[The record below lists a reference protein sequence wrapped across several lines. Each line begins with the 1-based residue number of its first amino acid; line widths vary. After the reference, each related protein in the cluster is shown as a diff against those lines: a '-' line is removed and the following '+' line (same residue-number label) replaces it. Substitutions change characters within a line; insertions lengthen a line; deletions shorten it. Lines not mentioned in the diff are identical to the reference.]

1 VALSTTR
8 AVRAPARSRR
18 VHWQALLEECRR
30 SGLSQAEFCRQRGVV
45 PGTLAF
51 WKHTL
56 ARATPAA
63 RSGSRRARPAAPTFV
78 PLRVIERS
86 PAPHTA
92 IAADSVPAAR
102 SEIEIVLPRHRRVR
116 VRGRVDAHWLGE
128 IVRMLEGLGC

>member
-1 VALSTTR
+1 VALSTAR

-18 VHWQALLEECRR
+18 AHWQALLEECRR
-30 SGLSQAEFCRQRGVV
+30 SGLSQAEFCRRRAI
-45 PGTLAF
+45 PAGTLAF

-56 ARATPAA
+56 TRATPAA

-86 PAPHTA
+86 PSPDTA
-92 IAADSVPAAR
+92 SADSVPAGR